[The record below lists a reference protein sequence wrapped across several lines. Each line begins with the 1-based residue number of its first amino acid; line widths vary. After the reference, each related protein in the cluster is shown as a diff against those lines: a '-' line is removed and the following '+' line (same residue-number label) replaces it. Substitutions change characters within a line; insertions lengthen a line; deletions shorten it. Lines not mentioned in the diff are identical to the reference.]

1 MKLTQIIKLDNMNR
15 NINALV
21 SPNIVGTFSPII
33 FLTAFNLSLQLST
46 KTFYTYFKLIKMFL
60 GL

>member
-1 MKLTQIIKLDNMNR
+1 MKLTQIIKLETMNR

-21 SPNIVGTFSPII
+21 LPNIVGTLSPIV
-33 FLTAFNLSLQLST
+33 FLTAYNLSLQLSI
-46 KTFYTYFKLIKMFL
+46 KTFYTYFKLINMFL